1 MDSVGEVSV
10 AVLQS
15 LGEGKVEVLRFY
27 RPDDISQEQAYRAD
41 YWDVY
46 ASTEKLT
53 VSVSDI
59 VDKCS
64 VSLTKLAGK
73 AWQRHTCVGIAII
86 HHCASFVDFLKSSSW
101 KHPKF
106 VVL

>member
-1 MDSVGEVSV
+1 ML
-10 AVLQS
+10 LQNLS
-15 LGEGKVEVLRFY
+15 EGKVEVLRFY
-27 RPDDISQEQAYRAD
+27 RPDDISQEQAYQAD

-73 AWQRHTCVGIAII
+73 AWQKHTCVGLAIT
-86 HHCASFVDFLKSSSW
+86 HHCASFVDFLESFSCKHLKSI
-101 KHPKF
+101 
-106 VVL
+106 VL